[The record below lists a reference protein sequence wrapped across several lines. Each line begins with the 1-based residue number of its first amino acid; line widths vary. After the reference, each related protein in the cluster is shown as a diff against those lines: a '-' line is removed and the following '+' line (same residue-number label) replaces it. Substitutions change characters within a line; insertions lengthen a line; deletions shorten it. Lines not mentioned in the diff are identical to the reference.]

1 MWVKSDAV
9 RVRSGVWMRSDGVW
23 VRSDGVWLKSGV
35 RVRSDAVQVK
45 SDVCFQCTFN
55 TKHCHSWLLVLHNK
69 PAELFH
75 SH

>member
-1 MWVKSDAV
+1 MWVKSDGVQVRSDGVQVRSDGV
-9 RVRSGVWMRSDGVW
+9 RVRSDGVW
-23 VRSDGVWLKSGV
+23 VR
-35 RVRSDAVQVK
+35 

-55 TKHCHSWLLVLHNK
+55 TKHCHGWLLVLHNK